1 MNIYVGNLSWSMT
14 DDDLMNLFTQYGS
27 VTSAKILKDKMNG
40 RSKGFGFVEME
51 DDEAAKTAIA
61 NLNETEV
68 QGRKLIVNESQ
79 PRQEGDYKK
88 RSFGGGSV
96 AVAATRKVAVMAAA
110 VVVEAVAVMAAVA
123 VETVAVVAVVTTGIF
138 NYPAFGH

>member
-1 MNIYVGNLSWSMT
+1 MNIYVGNLSWTMT
-14 DDDLMNLFTQYGS
+14 DDDLSNLFTQYGS

-88 RSFGGGSV
+88 RSFGGGGGGYKKGGGGYGGGN
-96 AVAATRKVAVMAAA
+96 R
-110 VVVEAVAVMAAVA
+110 
-123 VETVAVVAVVTTGIF
+123 GGGGYGGGG
-138 NYPAFGH
+138 NRGGGGGGYNRDY